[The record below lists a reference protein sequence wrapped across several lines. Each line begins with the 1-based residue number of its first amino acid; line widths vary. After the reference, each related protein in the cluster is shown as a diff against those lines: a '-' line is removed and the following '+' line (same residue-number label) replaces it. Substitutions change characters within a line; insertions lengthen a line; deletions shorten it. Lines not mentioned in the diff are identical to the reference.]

1 MFQIN
6 TEGRITREI
15 FRPASHEA
23 RIMEAVPV
31 PPDIVTLAE
40 EARVAALLLPDIVAS
55 GLAPTT
61 SYSYGLQFWYF
72 ERWCQASRRVE
83 MPAMA
88 ETVALYLASL
98 AIRKRT
104 LPPCLAAQASIR
116 FYHLTFHPELT
127 PPIED
132 PRVVAVIMV

>member
-1 MFQIN
+1 MFRQA
-6 TEGRITREI
+6 
-15 FRPASHEA
+15 FHET

-31 PPDIVTLAE
+31 PPDFVTLAE

-72 ERWCQASRRVE
+72 EPWSQASRRVE

-88 ETVALYLASL
+88 RTMTLY
-98 AIRKRT
+98 
-104 LPPCLAAQASIR
+104 LPPCLAAQTSIC
-116 FYHLTFHPELT
+116 FYHLNFHPELT
-127 PPIED
+127 PLIED
-132 PRVVAVIMV
+132 PRLVAVIMV